1 MGNNFLEVFRFG
13 LISRTKNCHN
23 KGKGKAINTARA
35 RPFSCAWISRLKLHK
50 CTKDDFLNT
59 C

>member
-1 MGNNFLEVFRFG
+1 MQEE
-13 LISRTKNCHN
+13 TKNCHN